1 MHLHLAAIRKI
12 LGVHSSL
19 EILNALY
26 NNENLSFDNL
36 VLTPRGT
43 KVFEL
48 ILKGH
53 TIEEIALELG
63 MSYSG
68 VRRHKEKMILANN
81 CSTMKE
87 LVSRY
92 YEQLQEDK

>member
-1 MHLHLAAIRKI
+1 M
-12 LGVHSSL
+12 HSSL
-19 EILNALY
+19 EILSALY
-26 NNENLSFDNL
+26 DNENLSFENL

-87 LVSRY
+87 LVSKY
-92 YEQLQEDK
+92 YEQLQGDK

>member
-1 MHLHLAAIRKI
+1 M
-12 LGVHSSL
+12 HSSL
-19 EILNALY
+19 EILSALY
-26 NNENLSFDNL
+26 DNENLSFDNL
-36 VLTPRGT
+36 ILTPRGT

-87 LVSRY
+87 LVSKY